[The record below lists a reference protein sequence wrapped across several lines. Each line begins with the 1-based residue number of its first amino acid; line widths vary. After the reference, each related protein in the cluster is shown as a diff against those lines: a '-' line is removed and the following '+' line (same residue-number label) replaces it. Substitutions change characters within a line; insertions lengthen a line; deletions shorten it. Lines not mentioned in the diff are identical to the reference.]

1 MKLNN
6 IRDNAGAHKKKM
18 CVGRGIGCGKGKTCG
33 RGVKGQKARTGVS
46 IKGFEGG
53 QMPLMRRLPKRGF
66 KNIFAKEY
74 SEVNLGR
81 LQQAIDAG
89 RIDAS
94 KPITSETLMSSGI
107 VSKARDGV
115 RLIGHQRRF
124 AEAIAQIDTELEFA
138 LGSVVAARRDEV
150 VEAARAAYGPSED
163 FRGVR
168 DAWDAVFPD
177 GVYSAAGLA
186 EAKRLA

>member
-1 MKLNN
+1 MTPPN
-6 IRDNAGAHKKKM
+6 
-18 CVGRGIGCGKGKTCG
+18 
-33 RGVKGQKARTGVS
+33 
-46 IKGFEGG
+46 
-53 QMPLMRRLPKRGF
+53 
-66 KNIFAKEY
+66 
-74 SEVNLGR
+74 
-81 LQQAIDAG
+81 
-89 RIDAS
+89 
-94 KPITSETLMSSGI
+94 
-107 VSKARDGV
+107 DGV

-138 LGSVVAARRDEV
+138 LGSVVATRRDEV

-163 FRGVR
+163 YRGVR